1 MRKHFYQVPANFISP
16 NIKILPGYILD
27 GWNKTILV
35 KMEIAQGGV
44 RRMVISAIFKYRF
57 DGDK

>member
-1 MRKHFYQVPANFISP
+1 MGKHFYRVTANLISQ
-16 NIKILPGYILD
+16 NIKILPGYILA
-27 GWNKTILV
+27 GWDKTILV